1 MKRIA
6 LLLLV
11 AAVAVGCSKKEN
23 STVSTSSTATEAATT
38 SPEDLGRL
46 GAQLKKNPA
55 EATRILSER
64 GFDEQTFAEAIRKV
78 TEDKDSSRRYAE
90 AFKQEEGS

>member
-1 MKRIA
+1 MKHLA

-11 AAVAVGCSKKEN
+11 AIFAVGCSRKEN
-23 STVSTSSTATEAATT
+23 SAVSPASTTTEAAAT

-46 GAQLKKNPA
+46 GAQIKKNPSD
-55 EATRILSER
+55 ATRLLSER
-64 GFDEQTFAEAIRKV
+64 GFDEATFAEAIRKV